1 MSTRRSIRYSKTPV
15 HTASK
20 SGTETY
26 LNTVLMCE
34 QKPYKCDRN
43 VRAIRHSEGI
53 NCEQYLFSLSSQ
65 DLVHLAG
72 LKLRTSREGNSFTR
86 TYKYTRRARDSPVGV
101 LAVYRKLYSED
112 KRVGKKNKQT
122 KKALL
127 QPWSLNRHLY
137 VYKTSILRKRYL
149 HLEFKKTF
157 QQFWWVN
164 ILFSNERNLLKN
176 KL

>member
-1 MSTRRSIRYSKTPV
+1 MSPRRSIRYSQTPV

-53 NCEQYLFSLSSQ
+53 NCEQYLFSLSNQ
-65 DLVHLAG
+65 ELVHLAG

-86 TYKYTRRARDSPVGV
+86 TYKYTRRARDSPEGV

-112 KRVGKKNKQT
+112 KRVGKKQTNK
-122 KKALL
+122 
-127 QPWSLNRHLY
+127 
-137 VYKTSILRKRYL
+137 RKRL
-149 HLEFKKTF
+149 CCSLEAFIVTF
-157 QQFWWVN
+157 TFIRHQFWGRGN
-164 ILFSNERNLLKN
+164 FI
-176 KL
+176 

>member
-26 LNTVLMCE
+26 LNTVLVCE
-34 QKPYKCDRN
+34 QKPYKCDRS

-86 TYKYTRRARDSPVGV
+86 SYKYTGRARDSPVGV

-112 KRVGKKNKQT
+112 KRVGKKKQT
-122 KKALL
+122 NEKGFVEALK
-127 QPWSLNRHLY
+127 P
-137 VYKTSILRKRYL
+137 
-149 HLEFKKTF
+149 
-157 QQFWWVN
+157 
-164 ILFSNERNLLKN
+164 
-176 KL
+176 